1 MARVSTIFY
10 SWQADRPTINCRNF
24 IEKALQ
30 SAIDRLKAD
39 IEIEEPLREG
49 LELDRDTKNVPGSPP
64 IFDTIMQK
72 IASASIFVP
81 DLTFVGLR
89 ENERP
94 TSNPNVLIEYG
105 FALHKPGPLRT
116 IAVMNDFY
124 GEPTNLTIP
133 FNQVH
138 RRFPI
143 TYTLA
148 EDANDDARK
157 AERKSLTAKFES
169 ALRVILES
177 AEYAQEQ
184 ASRIPSAMEVAAL
197 HQKDM
202 EYDQALSSLRWGEG
216 PRKVRENAETL
227 FAAIKTRCD
236 EVESTFGFGIGCGWE
251 TSPRENISCVMR
263 NHSLGVIVR
272 WEQPRMDSL
281 EDAKLRVREY
291 KSRLYL
297 PGEFK
302 GGHVLPPKMVGE
314 AVYTATLS
322 REYVLGW
329 VKAGRTR
336 DEPSF
341 ISNEDLAETCV
352 TQFIN
357 LLRKG

>member
-1 MARVSTIFY
+1 MSTIFY
-10 SWQADRPTINCRNF
+10 SWQVDRPKINCRNF

-39 IEIEEPLREG
+39 IELEEPLRDA
-49 LELDRDTKNVPGSPP
+49 LELDRDTKNVPGSPS

-81 DLTFVGLR
+81 DLTFVGRR

-105 FALHKPGPLRT
+105 YALHKPGPLRI
-116 IAVMNDFY
+116 IAVMNDLY

-148 EDANDDARK
+148 EDANDEERK
-157 AERKSLTAKFES
+157 AEKKSLTAKFES
-169 ALRVILES
+169 ALRVIFES

-184 ASRIPSAMEVAAL
+184 ASRIPSAMDVAAL
-197 HQKDM
+197 HQRDM
-202 EYDQALSSLRWGEG
+202 EYEQALSSLRWGEG
-216 PRKVRENAETL
+216 PRKVRENAKTL

-236 EVESTFGFGIGCGWE
+236 EVESTFGFGVGCGWE
-251 TSPRENISCVMR
+251 TNPRENFSCVMR
-263 NHSLGVIVR
+263 DHSLGVIVG

-291 KSRLYL
+291 KGRLYL
-297 PGEFK
+297 PGEFM
-302 GGHVLPPKMVGE
+302 GGHIQPPKMVGE

-322 REYVLGW
+322 REYGLGW
-329 VKAGRTR
+329 VKAGRMR

-352 TQFIN
+352 TQFMN